1 MAGKRGGAGRASPRA
16 AKARRADEP
25 AVAAA
30 RRAALDGELDET
42 MALRLFLAGG
52 DRGKCGRTCKGSAKR
67 VDCVCGLVPPVD
79 GFRRTGLWRRDTD
92 ALVSEAVGVN
102 PSTLA
107 RAPRAVPVGLRN
119 LGNTCYVNAAIQCV
133 FAIQTFREEVL
144 ALDPGDDPSVA
155 EVADTRGGVST
166 GAHTVSAGA
175 AYAGAS
181 RDDARASAPEAPS
194 PPKIKRSDDEHK
206 NATAALR
213 KLFAS
218 MVAGDR
224 AVADPRRFAD
234 ALCLETAAQQDGQE
248 FLKLLLAY
256 LDRVAARGLSASA
269 AKDEPEPE
277 PVAAAAEPPG
287 RKSDRETP
295 KTNRSDARTF
305 IAEHF
310 RGQYTYATTCS
321 RCGCAS
327 EASSR
332 EVDFYELELN
342 VSDPTKAFFDTDG
355 PASSRDAW
363 KKTETFGLRDALGS
377 FLAVER
383 LEGDNQYQCG
393 FCGILTDATRAVKL
407 RRLPKYL
414 AFQLKRF
421 VFDFETFERRKC
433 ADAFEFPGEVN
444 MADFLRRGDAVKKNA
459 DDDEA
464 ERGPTDESSHS
475 YALRSILL
483 HRGQN
488 ATSGHYVA
496 LVRAASEP
504 GEDADAVAA
513 EPSRSERKK
522 AISPNPTRNPKP
534 EPGSRTSA
542 RDAWWRFDDEEVTAL
557 RGGPFGEPA
566 AKGKDGWTLE
576 PGSYASSDAYL
587 LVYERVDE
595 EGTPR
600 EDIGGDGGGAAGAA
614 RGALPTDLAAAVSVE
629 NDSLAAMVATFA
641 SRVEEARERIETRKA
656 RARRVAEMAAPPRA
670 CWDDDEQ
677 PPEDDDAAAPEGDP
691 AAGSAADAFG
701 RDSYRFAPR
710 SWLARFCD
718 DTHDPGPMD
727 LRPILCAH
735 GEVDPSKAE
744 ATVRISREAFELL
757 VDAAGAAGGGAA
769 APGVCRRC
777 LRASAALVAGEDAEV
792 TARAE
797 ARERLEAWEKRVKA
811 ETKDNSFVTAMD
823 EQTNAPSGPS
833 KAGAAIVSAAWLKKW
848 RTWRRGPPPPALTR
862 EGPTSSITCAH
873 GNLKPSANVS
883 MVDRDT
889 WSFLVRNPPAK
900 EQEPGGSVVEP
911 RVIEIDVDDP
921 GGPGADAPGE
931 TAACA
936 GGGGGGGGG
945 GLAVPVHGTASAS
958 NADARHL
965 EITSEEGPTA
975 RSTAASDPS
984 TGPSASLGPESSPAR
999 WPVHFAS
1006 AEACAACVSSRLEA
1020 AAAKSSSREL
1030 AEIHRAACA
1039 ALRHPLDPDAVDIE
1053 VDGGG
1058 GGDGN
1063 EALQNANGA
1072 RFRALP
1078 RRWLARWRAFAF
1090 AKGVDKHSTGASPAW
1105 RPSLESLREAVE
1117 ELFCPHGGLV
1127 AACDLRGSVWR
1138 KRSGESPEA
1147 DASLAALEAERTRAL
1162 RAVFG
1167 DGATITST
1175 RKTHTNPNGDGRTHA
1190 STLPVADSLEGGVQ
1204 TGLDGASL
1212 RPNANRRGRV
1222 LSLELVPASALAA
1235 LEEVLGGRVD
1245 LAPRCFAAPASAS
1258 DGLGWTFAPATCAAC
1273 RVSRANAK
1281 AECRGEE
1288 SDGSWLASSNER
1300 PFVEP
1305 YFSASISV
1313 RRVKSDPAAFA
1324 KAFADRAKAIG
1335 AKRRVLDADR
1345 LDADADRGGSR
1356 REESLAAEKKKDHA
1370 PANRDNATT
1379 RRGRVVKAP
1388 SPVGEK
1394 KRSETAVGG
1403 AACANLP
1410 RLDPVGRACSLV
1422 VDHDYTAWRVKLMAL
1437 EKLAIHPLD
1446 ISLFYVTYRRD
1457 FSDDGDGGEVPAIPD
1472 AVFELE
1478 NAKTLREAGVPAGA
1492 RLALFATATRDPEDL
1507 TGLEMP
1513 LGPVVWE
1520 TEGGGDA
1527 RVGAV
1532 AGASARERGFAG
1544 TALAGFGE

>member
-52 DRGKCGRTCKGSAKR
+52 DRGKCGRTCKGNAKR

-107 RAPRAVPVGLRN
+107 RASRAVPVGLRN

-133 FAIQTFREEVL
+133 FAIPSFRERVL

-155 EVADTRGGVST
+155 EGAGTRGGVST
-166 GAHTVSAGA
+166 GADTVSAGA
-175 AYAGAS
+175 DAAGAS
-181 RDDARASAPEAPS
+181 HDGARASAPEARAQS
-194 PPKIKRSDDEHK
+194 PPSDDENK

-213 KLFAS
+213 LLFAS

-234 ALCLETAAQQDGQE
+234 ALSLETAAQQDGQE

-256 LDRVAARGLSASA
+256 LERVAARGLSASA

-277 PVAAAAEPPG
+277 TTKKKA
-287 RKSDRETP
+287 K
-295 KTNRSDARTF
+295 RSDARTF

-342 VSDPTKAFFDTDG
+342 VSDPTRFFDTG
-355 PASSRDAW
+355 PAAGRDAP
-363 KKTETFGLRDALGS
+363 KKTGSANEDPQKKTKLFGLRDALRS

-393 FCGILTDATRAVKL
+393 RCCILTDATRAVKL
-407 RRLPKYL
+407 QRLPRYL

-421 VFDFETFERRKC
+421 VFDLETFERRKC
-433 ADAFEFPGEVN
+433 ADAFQFPGEVN
-444 MADFLRRGDAVKKNA
+444 MADFVRRGDVHAREQNA
-459 DDDEA
+459 DDLRVD
-464 ERGPTDESSHS
+464 RPTDESSHS

-504 GEDADAVAA
+504 GEDAGGAAA
-513 EPSRSERKK
+513 EPSRGEKK
-522 AISPNPTRNPKP
+522 NAISPDPRRNPKP
-534 EPGSRTSA
+534 EPGSQKRA
-542 RDAWWRFDDEEVTAL
+542 RDDDAWWRFDDEEVTAL

-600 EDIGGDGGGAAGAA
+600 EDVGGDGGGGDGAA
-614 RGALPTDLAAAVSVE
+614 RGVLPADLAAAVSVE
-629 NDSLAAMVATFA
+629 NESLAAMVATFA

-670 CWDDDEQ
+670 CWDDDDQ
-677 PPEDDDAAAPEGDP
+677 PPEADEKNAAAREGDP

-744 ATVRISREAFELL
+744 ATVRISREAFEHL
-757 VDAAGAAGGGAA
+757 VDAAGAADGGAA

-811 ETKDNSFVTAMD
+811 ETKEASFVPAGD
-823 EQTNAPSGPS
+823 EQTNASSGLS
-833 KAGAAIVSAAWLKKW
+833 RAGAAIVSAAWLKKW
-848 RTWRRGPPPPALTR
+848 RAWRRGPPPPALTR

-873 GNLKPSANVS
+873 GNLKPSANVAT
-883 MVDRDT
+883 VDRDT

-900 EQEPGGSVVEP
+900 EPEGSEVEP

-921 GGPGADAPGE
+921 GPGADAPGE
-931 TAACA
+931 TAARA

-945 GLAVPVHGTASAS
+945 GLAVPAHGTASGS

-965 EITSEEGPTA
+965 EMTSEKGPTA

-984 TGPSASLGPESSPAR
+984 TAPSVSLGLEWSPAR
-999 WPVHFAS
+999 WPVHLAS

-1030 AEIHRAACA
+1030 VEIHRAACA

-1053 VDGGG
+1053 VDGVG

-1063 EALQNANGA
+1063 EARRDANDA

-1090 AKGVDKHSTGASPAW
+1090 AKGVDKHAPGGVSSGASLAW

-1127 AACDLRGSVWR
+1127 AACDLRGAVSR

-1175 RKTHTNPNGDGRTHA
+1175 RKTKPNGDGRTHA
-1190 STLPVADSLEGGVQ
+1190 SGPPVADSPAGRSTV
-1204 TGLDGASL
+1204 LDGASL
-1212 RPNANRRGRV
+1212 RPIANPRGRV
-1222 LSLELVPASALAA
+1222 ELELVPVSALAA
-1235 LEEVLGGRVD
+1235 LEEVLGGRVR
-1245 LAPRCFAAPASAS
+1245 APRCFAATASAS
-1258 DGLGWTFAPATCAAC
+1258 DGVGWTFEPATCAAC
-1273 RVSRANAK
+1273 ASANAR
-1281 AECRGEE
+1281 ECRGEE
-1288 SDGSWLASSNER
+1288 ESDAGDASSRER
-1300 PFVEP
+1300 SAAVEP
-1305 YFSASISV
+1305 YFSALISV
-1313 RRVKSDPAAFA
+1313 RRVRVSPAAFA
-1324 KAFADRAKAIG
+1324 RAFADRAKAIG
-1335 AKRRVLDADR
+1335 AKRRRDADRLDR
-1345 LDADADRGGSR
+1345 LDADADRLGA
-1356 REESLAAEKKKDHA
+1356 REDQAAEKDHA
-1370 PANRDNATT
+1370 PANRDAAEKTA
-1379 RRGRVVKAP
+1379 RRARVVKAP
-1388 SPVGEK
+1388 SPLAKNKE
-1394 KRSETAVGG
+1394 SETGFSVGG
-1403 AACANLP
+1403 AACLNLP

-1457 FSDDGDGGEVPAIPD
+1457 FSDEGEGEGASTIPD

-1478 NAKTLREAGVPAGA
+1478 NATTLREAGVPAGA

-1520 TEGGGDA
+1520 TERGGGDA